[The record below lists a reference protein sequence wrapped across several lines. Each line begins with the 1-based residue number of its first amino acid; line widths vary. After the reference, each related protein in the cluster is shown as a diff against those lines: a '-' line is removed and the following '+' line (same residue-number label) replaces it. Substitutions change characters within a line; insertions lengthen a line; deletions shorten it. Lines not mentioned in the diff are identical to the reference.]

1 MDEFSVNINAGNGY
15 AVHIGS
21 NLTAECG
28 KIISQVVGKCRA
40 AVVTDSNVEK
50 LYLQPVMKS
59 LEDAGFDPISFVFPA
74 GESSKNLHVLS
85 EILESFADN
94 GLTRSDIAI
103 ALGGG
108 VTGDITGFAAGV
120 YMRGIKYV
128 QIPTTLLAA
137 VDSSVG
143 GKTAVD
149 LSSGKN
155 LAGVFLQ
162 PSSVICDINTFSTL
176 APDIFAD
183 GAAEAIKYGVLTS
196 ERIFDVFER
205 GEVRESI
212 AQLVSEC
219 VAIKGRLVEEDEH
232 DNSVRRLLNLGHTI
246 GHAIE
251 NLSGYTFPHG
261 HAVAVGMV
269 MMSQAGERMGFT
281 ENGTTDRIEK
291 CLIRN
296 GLPTYTDYDPEDLYN
311 AALSDKKRSGD
322 NITIVVPKR
331 IGQCEL
337 MTIKVPE
344 LFDIISLGAQR

>member
-1 MDEFSVNINAGNGY
+1 MEEFLVKINAGGGY
-15 AVHIGS
+15 KVHIGPDIIS
-21 NLTAECG
+21 ECG
-28 KIISQVVGKCRA
+28 KIISSAAGQCRA

-50 LYLQPVMKS
+50 LYLRPVMDS
-59 LEDAGFDPISFVFPA
+59 LEAAGLDPISFVFPA
-74 GESSKNLHVLS
+74 GEGSKNLHILS

-94 GLTRSDIAI
+94 GLTRSDIAV

-120 YMRGIKYV
+120 YMRGIRYV

-162 PSSVICDINTFSTL
+162 PSAVICDTNTFNTL
-176 APDIFAD
+176 APDVFAD
-183 GAAEAIKYGVLTS
+183 GAAESIKYGILTS
-196 ERIFDVFER
+196 EHIFEVFER
-205 GEVRESI
+205 GEVRKSVSE
-212 AQLVSEC
+212 LVSEC
-219 VAIKGRLVEEDEH
+219 VSIKGRLVEEDEH

-261 HAVAVGMV
+261 HAVAIGMV
-269 MMSQAGERMGFT
+269 MISRAGEKMGFT
-281 ENGTTDRIEK
+281 EIGTTDRIEK

-296 GLPTYTDYDPEDLYN
+296 GLPTSTDYDPEALYN

-331 IGQCEL
+331 IGRCEL
-337 MTIKVPE
+337 MTIKVSE
-344 LFDIISLGAQR
+344 LFDIISLSAQR